1 MGPLCSPQ
9 ELTVASILGK
19 LIVIPVMII
28 FSFSDY
34 LSLLLWCQLLHQVC
48 FSGCSLL
55 VHAIFWVVF
64 CMGMA
69 EKRRA
74 LGLWAQWWSVVSYN
88 CRLHREAWF
97 QEGATLPVR
106 EEDVGRV
113 ACGSFQAGC
122 SPMLES
128 QH

>member
-64 CMGMA
+64 AWGWQRKG
-69 EKRRA
+69 EHWVFGPNG
-74 LGLWAQWWSVVSYN
+74 GLWFLTIVDFIGK
-88 CRLHREAWF
+88 L
-97 QEGATLPVR
+97 
-106 EEDVGRV
+106 
-113 ACGSFQAGC
+113 GSKKAPPC
-122 SPMLES
+122 L
-128 QH
+128 